1 MDLVDID
8 QVLDNLELREAA
20 DEHNRSI
27 SAGNTTTAQNAAE
40 STNNP
45 SKGDNGSAVV
55 SLNSSNHKSG
65 FVGVSQVFN
74 SLDDYQKNVESL
86 ETAPTQRYD
95 EECRLISDEAKP
107 TQDLEK
113 ISNENE
119 FVDGVISDNLATNQI
134 QENTLNNDMVVKT
147 IDARSDSSIEL
158 AHDKLYEDDA
168 EDEEEASD
176 DLHKFTEDN
185 RHIRRIGYEEN
196 EVGGNSPLSSDS
208 LTTSSSST
216 FSSGP
221 SPGIVS
227 TTDEHSAPL
236 TPDDEC
242 ASDDRDALLPVH
254 PIGTEPDD
262 EDDEEPGVMTDE
274 DIADDGKESDLMSA
288 PQAESTG
295 GIEDI
300 AVGLSSISLATGNS
314 QLNLPTVSSVLQN
327 VLEDLSETTS
337 NSLLSQQ
344 RKETGE
350 IQNSE
355 SAPLGSDDFKK
366 LESAGEAADEKIAGN
381 NLECDVPPHK
391 PLPIK
396 VLQQPITFGSTMDE
410 ISDAELDSMLQEMDI
425 DDVSEADVLPKFN
438 VSANHNSPPQPQP
451 TAIIAKEVENVVAFT
466 PPKSTTKHEETCP
479 DSEVNVASETCIA
492 GNNVAEM
499 AEGCVSSDH
508 VNADSFSQAST
519 VEFSELRAHS
529 IAAAHTDTNMMPVSN
544 SVASSY
550 TGSECS
556 LEGGVI
562 GGERISDEE
571 VTTGTVDYLV
581 KNSAENTD
589 DESGST
595 DEGAYGEGA
604 AQRPQ
609 RPTSLNLPMIQSN
622 LYENAGQTPPG
633 TQTMQNSTMHMENTN
648 SHAPNASDTNST
660 PIGSPEDEIGA
671 INEVAEA
678 TGYSDPYANLGKVPP
693 IWVPDNMAT
702 GCMQC
707 HAKFTM
713 IKRRHHC
720 RACGKVLCSVCC
732 SQKFKLEFLSNTAE
746 SRVCLQCFL
755 ILTQRQQGGGVVGSE
770 VNAGVDNEVASAVV
784 ANTNAAAD
792 QTEGQVRSP
801 NPNNP
806 MEYCSTIPPYR
817 QVDAQNIQPPSVIV
831 PVGVL
836 KKEGSSYSSNSSNG
850 GGDGGKKGRKR
861 KSVMFSD
868 GIAPGSDLASMEHQ
882 WADAKHARRGAHQ
895 QGDKSR
901 GSSGA
906 VNKPPTPVRTQP
918 SASSSNSDATT
929 IGLVASLFR
938 GSIPPMAAAAT
949 MAAVQDDDKGST
961 KSITNKTKG
970 SNSSGKV
977 ADAAIISRPKRLPPS
992 GSDENG
998 CFIPPGDNNTLPPV
1012 YVRKDESNCD
1022 FDFKEVQNNQELVAR
1037 LRSETLRF
1045 ALEKNLFVDVKIL
1058 NLKCCM
1064 NRTVINF
1071 TTSGMHHVGND
1082 ELIIL
1087 LELESQSTNAV
1098 INKETA
1104 APIPKDIFVHLYEIY
1119 RDAELGNP
1127 IAELSYTSPRSSN
1140 FLGTRDYGG
1149 FIFIRATFQCL
1160 QDVLVPEQPF
1170 LIGIL
1175 IHRYEVPWAKVF
1187 PLRLMLRLGAQYRY
1201 YPCPHISIR
1210 NRESVYAE
1218 IAQTIINFLADFRN
1232 YSYTLPCIKG
1242 MYIHMEDRQ
1251 TTVMIPRNRQD
1262 DVIKAIKNASDHILA
1277 FGGNFSKTADGHL
1290 VCMQN
1295 VNDMGTEM
1303 YAYSTQAI
1311 NIQGQPR
1318 KVTGA
1323 SFFVLNESLKSTSG
1337 LSGKCSIVEDGLM
1350 VQILP
1355 SKMEEIRNSLQNHKD
1370 VEIICGPVDADDQQ
1384 TEVVSIK
1391 WVENDTDF
1399 NVGVKSPIDEK
1410 SMEGISSMRVHDSF
1424 NYANA
1429 NYAIRLTDIYILK
1442 YDEWYTSAQS
1452 ALAATSMDITRMAG
1466 QIARSACVALVPF
1479 LDLLVASGSRKL
1491 ALRAT
1496 LHQENVCYEAG
1507 TRGNKLPPLY
1517 MNALDDN
1524 LIPTLHGESSGIE
1537 DAIILELVFY
1547 ILNC

>member
-27 SAGNTTTAQNAAE
+27 SSGIMTIAQNAAE
-40 STNNP
+40 SSNHQ

-55 SLNSSNHKSG
+55 NLSSSTHKSG

-86 ETAPTQRYD
+86 ETTPTQRYD
-95 EECRLISDEAKP
+95 EECRLISDVAKP
-107 TQDLEK
+107 KQDLEPILTEK
-113 ISNENE
+113 E
-119 FVDGVISDNLATNQI
+119 FVDGVILDNLATKHL
-134 QENTLNNDMVVKT
+134 QENTFNNDMGA
-147 IDARSDSSIEL
+147 IDARSASSTKFT
-158 AHDKLYEDDA
+158 HKKVYETDAEDVENA

-176 DLHKFTEDN
+176 DLHKFTEEN

-196 EVGGNSPLSSDS
+196 DVADNSPLSSDS

-236 TPDDEC
+236 TPDEEC
-242 ASDDRDALLPVH
+242 ASEDRDALLPVH
-254 PIGTEPDD
+254 PVVTEPDD
-262 EDDEEPGVMTDE
+262 DDEEPGVMTDE
-274 DIADDGKESDLMSA
+274 EIVDDGKESDLMSA
-288 PQAESTG
+288 HQAESTG
-295 GIEDI
+295 EIEDI
-300 AVGLSSISLATGNS
+300 AVGLSSISLTTGNS

-327 VLEDLSETTS
+327 VLKDLSETTS
-337 NSLLSQQ
+337 DSLLSQKP
-344 RKETGE
+344 KETE
-350 IQNSE
+350 NILNSE
-355 SAPLGSDDFKK
+355 FAPLSTDDFNKA
-366 LESAGEAADEKIAGN
+366 ESEGETADEKIAGKHFQS
-381 NLECDVPPHK
+381 DVPPSEH
-391 PLPIK
+391 LPTK
-396 VLQQPITFGSTMDE
+396 TLQQPITFGSTMDE
-410 ISDAELDSMLQEMDI
+410 ISDTELDSMLQEMDI
-425 DDVSEADVLPKFN
+425 DDVIDVDAVPKFN
-438 VSANHNSPPQPQP
+438 VSTNYNPPPQPQ
-451 TAIIAKEVENVVAFT
+451 NVVVFT
-466 PPKSTTKHEETCP
+466 SEMSTTKNDESGFEP
-479 DSEVNVASETCIA
+479 EVNVASKISIT
-492 GNNVAEM
+492 GNNGTEM
-499 AEGCVSSDH
+499 AEGSASSDCL
-508 VNADSFSQAST
+508 NADSFSQAST
-519 VEFSELRAHS
+519 VEFSELRANS
-529 IAAAHTDTNMMPVSN
+529 IAAGQADTSMMPSSN

-556 LEGGVI
+556 LEGGII

-581 KNSAENTD
+581 KTSAENTD

-595 DEGAYGEGA
+595 DECAYGEGA

-609 RPTSLNLPMIQSN
+609 RPTSLNLPIMQSN

-633 TQTMQNSTMHMENTN
+633 TQTAQTTALHMENTIT
-648 SHAPNASDTNST
+648 NASNSSATNST
-660 PIGSPEDEIGA
+660 PIGSLDDENGA

-707 HAKFTM
+707 HIKFTM

-732 SQKFKLEFLSNTAE
+732 SQKFKLEFLSSTAE

-755 ILTQRQQGGGVVGSE
+755 ILTQRQHGGGTIGSE
-770 VNAGVDNEVASAVV
+770 VNFGVDNDVASTAVV
-784 ANTNAAAD
+784 NTNVTPD
-792 QTEGQVRSP
+792 RTEGQVRSP

-817 QVDAQNIQPPSVIV
+817 QVNTQSIQPPSVIV

-882 WADAKHARRGAHQ
+882 WTDAKHARRGAHQ

-901 GSSGA
+901 SSSGA
-906 VNKPPTPVRTQP
+906 VNKPCTPVRTQP
-918 SASSSNSDATT
+918 SGSNSNSDATT

-949 MAAVQDDDKGST
+949 MAALQDDDKESS
-961 KSITNKTKG
+961 KSIINKTKS
-970 SNSSGKV
+970 SNSSSKV
-977 ADAAIISRPKRLPPS
+977 GDAVAISRPKRLPPS

-998 CFIPPGDNNTLPPV
+998 CFIPPGDNNTLPPI

-1037 LRSETLRF
+1037 LRNETLRF
-1045 ALEKNLFVDVKIL
+1045 ALEKNFFVDVKIL

-1064 NRTVINF
+1064 NRTVVNF
-1071 TTSGMHHVGND
+1071 TTCGMHHVGND

-1087 LELESQSTNAV
+1087 LEFEPQSSNSV
-1098 INKETA
+1098 ISKDSTA

-1251 TTVMIPRNRQD
+1251 TTVVIPRNRQD

-1355 SKMEEIRNSLQNHKD
+1355 SKMEEIRNSLQNQKD

-1410 SMEGISSMRVHDSF
+1410 SMDGISSMRVHDSF

-1442 YDEWYTSAQS
+1442 YDEWYKSAQS

-1537 DAIILELVFY
+1537 DAIVLELVFY

>member
-27 SAGNTTTAQNAAE
+27 SAASAPTTKNNAELTNHYPRVGNLNTTT
-40 STNNP
+40 
-45 SKGDNGSAVV
+45 
-55 SLNSSNHKSG
+55 HKSG

-86 ETAPTQRYD
+86 ESAPVQRYD
-95 EECRLISDEAKP
+95 EECRLIPENVSTTPELDRNTKKSSFDDAVTP
-107 TQDLEK
+107 
-113 ISNENE
+113 NEQVTTHTSQITTKNE
-119 FVDGVISDNLATNQI
+119 TV
-134 QENTLNNDMVVKT
+134 ENVK
-147 IDARSDSSIEL
+147 SGSSITGS
-158 AHDKLYEDDA
+158 HNNVYEEDVV
-168 EDEEEASD
+168 DEEEASD
-176 DLHKFTEDN
+176 DLHKFTEN
-185 RHIRRIGYEEN
+185 SKHTRKIGYEMN
-196 EVGGNSPLSSDS
+196 EAADNSPLSSDS

-227 TTDEHSAPL
+227 TTDEQSAPL
-236 TPDDEC
+236 SPEEI
-242 ASDDRDALLPVH
+242 SEDRDALLPVH
-254 PIGTEPDD
+254 PYAAGPDD
-262 EDDEEPGVMTDE
+262 ENYDEEEAVAMTE
-274 DIADDGKESDLMSA
+274 DGLETDGEERDPVSA
-288 PQAESTG
+288 PQAESTAG
-295 GIEDI
+295 LEDI
-300 AVGLSSISLATGNS
+300 AAGLSSISLTTGNS
-314 QLNLPTVSSVLQN
+314 QLNLPTASSVLQN

-344 RKETGE
+344 IDGAQENKLLNKELRLNFDLNKSDRANVKNEEDITGKNCE
-350 IQNSE
+350 
-355 SAPLGSDDFKK
+355 AVVPLKK
-366 LESAGEAADEKIAGN
+366 QE
-381 NLECDVPPHK
+381 
-391 PLPIK
+391 PIK

-410 ISDAELDSMLQEMDI
+410 ISDTELDSMLQEMDI
-425 DDVSEADVLPKFN
+425 DDVSEFDAMSKLN
-438 VSANHNSPPQPQP
+438 VTNACGSPP
-451 TAIIAKEVENVVAFT
+451 
-466 PPKSTTKHEETCP
+466 PPLSSTTAAKTFESVST
-479 DSEVNVASETCIA
+479 VASAIPKLNNAVVVDRRPSPERRNVLDCVESYS
-492 GNNVAEM
+492 GND
-499 AEGCVSSDH
+499 C

-519 VEFSELRAHS
+519 VEFSEIRAHS
-529 IAAAHTDTNMMPVSN
+529 TEAAQADTDMLPSSN

-562 GGERISDEE
+562 GGHRISDEDE
-571 VTTGTVDYLV
+571 IEDATVDRR
-581 KNSAENTD
+581 KASAENG
-589 DESGST
+589 DEEDGST
-595 DEGAYGEGA
+595 DEDAKSDSA

-609 RPTSLNLPMIQSN
+609 RPTSLNLPMLQSN

-633 TQTMQNSTMHMENTN
+633 TQSTQNTTLGTENAESNAPSAVSCN
-648 SHAPNASDTNST
+648 SAPNITPDDAVATN
-660 PIGSPEDEIGA
+660 G
-671 INEVAEA
+671 EVAEA

-693 IWVPDNMAT
+693 IWVPDNMAA

-755 ILTQRQQGGGVVGSE
+755 ILTQRQQGAGAIGSE
-770 VNAGVDNEVASAVV
+770 VVATDMQDDVL
-784 ANTNAAAD
+784 AAAVS
-792 QTEGQVRSP
+792 TNSATNTTAGEVRSP

-817 QVDAQNIQPPSVIV
+817 QVSTQNTQPPSVIV

-850 GGDGGKKGRKR
+850 AGDGNKKGRKR

-882 WADAKHARRGAHQ
+882 WADAKHARRGSHQ
-895 QGDKSR
+895 QGDKTR
-901 GSSGA
+901 NSSGA
-906 VNKPPTPVRTQP
+906 VNKPPTPVRAQP
-918 SASSSNSDATT
+918 SGSNSDAST

-938 GSIPPMAAAAT
+938 GSLPPLAAAAT
-949 MAAVQDDDKGST
+949 ISAAQDGADDHA
-961 KSITNKTKG
+961 KSAASKSKSVT
-970 SNSSGKV
+970 NSSKV
-977 ADAAIISRPKRLPPS
+977 PDAVSAMRSKRLPPS

-998 CFIPPGDNNTLPPV
+998 CFIPPGDNNSLPPI
-1012 YVRKDESNCD
+1012 YVRKDENSCD
-1022 FDFKEVQNNQELVAR
+1022 FEYKDVLNNQDLVAR
-1037 LRSETLRF
+1037 LQSETIRF

-1071 TTSGMHHVGND
+1071 TTCGLHHVGND

-1087 LELESQSTNAV
+1087 LEYEPQSTPPDISKDNEV
-1098 INKETA
+1098 M
-1104 APIPKDIFVHLYEIY
+1104 PIPKDIFVHLYEIY

-1160 QDVLVPEQPF
+1160 QDVLLPEQPF

-1175 IHRYEVPWAKVF
+1175 IHRNEVPWAKVF

-1311 NIQGQPR
+1311 NIQGKPR
-1318 KVTGA
+1318 RVTAA

-1350 VQILP
+1350 VQVLP
-1355 SKMEEIRNSLQNHKD
+1355 SKMEEIRNSLQNQKD
-1370 VEIICGPVDADDQQ
+1370 VEIICGPVDANDQQ

-1391 WVENDTDF
+1391 WVDNDRDF

-1410 SMEGISSMRVHDSF
+1410 SMEGICSMRVHDSF
-1424 NYANA
+1424 NYSNA

-1442 YDEWYTSAQS
+1442 YDEWYASAQS
-1452 ALAATSMDITRMAG
+1452 AVAATSMDITRMAG

-1479 LDLLVASGSRKL
+1479 LDLFVASGSRKL

-1496 LHQENVCYEAG
+1496 IHQENVCYEAG

-1517 MNALDDN
+1517 MNALDDQ

-1547 ILNC
+1547 ILNV

>member
-20 DEHNRSI
+20 DEHNRTK
-27 SAGNTTTAQNAAE
+27 SAEITTIAQNAAE
-40 STNNP
+40 SSNHL

-55 SLNSSNHKSG
+55 NLNTSTHKSG

-86 ETAPTQRYD
+86 ETAPAQRYD
-95 EECRLISDEAKP
+95 EECRLISDVATPKP
-107 TQDLEK
+107 SVEN

-119 FVDGVISDNLATNQI
+119 LADAAVSDTIESEQLK
-134 QENTLNNDMVVKT
+134 ENTLNNDMVVKT

-158 AHDKLYEDDA
+158 AHNKVYVVDA

-176 DLHKFTEDN
+176 DIHKFTEDS

-196 EVGGNSPLSSDS
+196 EVTDNSPLSSDS

-236 TPDDEC
+236 TPDEEC
-242 ASDDRDALLPVH
+242 ANEERDALLPVQ
-254 PIGTEPDD
+254 PIVTEPDD
-262 EDDEEPGVMTDE
+262 DDDDDEEAGVMTDE
-274 DIADDGKESDLMSA
+274 EVVDDGKESDLISA
-288 PQAESTG
+288 QQAESTG

-300 AVGLSSISLATGNS
+300 AVGLSSISLTTGNS
-314 QLNLPTVSSVLQN
+314 QLNLPSVSSVLQN
-327 VLEDLSETTS
+327 VLEDLSETTN
-337 NSLLSQQ
+337 NSLVSQQ
-344 RKETGE
+344 RKEAANV
-350 IQNSE
+350 QNTE
-355 SAPLGSDDFKK
+355 FAAQGSDDFQKT
-366 LESAGEAADEKIAGN
+366 ESAVQEADNKNENKQI
-381 NLECDVPPHK
+381 ECDVPPPK
-391 PLPIK
+391 PQPIK
-396 VLQQPITFGSTMDE
+396 ALQQPITFGSTMDE
-410 ISDAELDSMLQEMDI
+410 ISDTELDSMLQEMDI
-425 DDVSEADVLPKFN
+425 DDVSDGDAVPKLN
-438 VSANHNSPPQPQP
+438 ASTDCNSSSQAQP
-451 TAIIAKEVENVVAFT
+451 TTMITEAVENVEALT
-466 PPKSTTKHEETCP
+466 PAMSTTKTDETSHE
-479 DSEVNVASETCIA
+479 SEINVAGKTSII
-492 GNNVAEM
+492 GNNGAEVAV
-499 AEGCVSSDH
+499 GCASSDCL
-508 VNADSFSQAST
+508 NADSFSQAST

-529 IAAAHTDTNMMPVSN
+529 IAAGQVDASMAPSSN

-571 VTTGTVDYLV
+571 VTTATVDYIV
-581 KNSAENTD
+581 KTSVETTD

-595 DEGAYGEGA
+595 DESAYGEGT

-609 RPTSLNLPMIQSN
+609 RPTSLNLPIMQSN

-633 TQTMQNSTMHMENTN
+633 TQTTQNTTLHIDNTN
-648 SHAPNASDTNST
+648 QNALNTSDMNST
-660 PIGSPEDEIGA
+660 PIASPEDEIGA

-693 IWVPDNMAT
+693 IWVPDNMAS

-732 SQKFKLEFLSNTAE
+732 SQKFKLEFLSSTAE

-755 ILTQRQQGGGVVGSE
+755 ILTQRQQGGGVIGSE
-770 VNAGVDNEVASAVV
+770 VNPGVDNDVTSTAAI
-784 ANTNAAAD
+784 NTNVTSS
-792 QTEGQVRSP
+792 QTDVQVRSP

-817 QVDAQNIQPPSVIV
+817 QVNAQNVQPPSVIV

-836 KKEGSSYSSNSSNG
+836 KKEGSYSSNSSNG

-901 GSSGA
+901 SSSGA

-918 SASSSNSDATT
+918 SNSDATT

-949 MAAVQDDDKGST
+949 MAAVQDDDKEST
-961 KSITNKTKG
+961 KSVTNKTKTS
-970 SNSSGKV
+970 SNNSKV
-977 ADAAIISRPKRLPPS
+977 AEATAVSRPKRLPPS

-998 CFIPPGDNNTLPPV
+998 CFIPPGDNNTLPPI

-1022 FDFKEVQNNQELVAR
+1022 FDFKEVQNNPELVTR
-1037 LRSETLRF
+1037 LRNETLRF
-1045 ALEKNLFVDVKIL
+1045 ALEKNFFVDVKIL

-1071 TTSGMHHVGND
+1071 TTCGMHHVGND

-1087 LELESQSTNAV
+1087 LEFEAQTSNSVNSKDA
-1098 INKETA
+1098 TA
-1104 APIPKDIFVHLYEIY
+1104 APLPKDIFIHLYEIY

-1127 IAELSYTSPRSSN
+1127 IAELSYTSPRASN

-1251 TTVMIPRNRQD
+1251 TTVMIPRNRQE

-1355 SKMEEIRNSLQNHKD
+1355 SKMEEIRNSLQNQKD

>member
-20 DEHNRSI
+20 NEHNRVV
-27 SAGNTTTAQNAAE
+27 TTGIAQVAQNSVEQSNHA
-40 STNNP
+40 SKSGTGNP
-45 SKGDNGSAVV
+45 IGNV
-55 SLNSSNHKSG
+55 SSPAHKSG
-65 FVGVSQVFN
+65 FVAVSQVFN

-86 ETAPTQRYD
+86 ESAPVQRYD
-95 EECRLISDEAKP
+95 EECRLIKDITNSKHKLESIPNKKEADLDFIEDIK
-107 TQDLEK
+107 TKEQDH
-113 ISNENE
+113 N
-119 FVDGVISDNLATNQI
+119 APA
-134 QENTLNNDMVVKT
+134 NDMVVNT
-147 IDARSDSSIEL
+147 FDGSSDGSPRISHTHN
-158 AHDKLYEDDA
+158 AGYHDDA
-168 EDEEEASD
+168 EDEEDASD
-176 DLHKFTEDN
+176 DIHKFTEN
-185 RHIRRIGYEEN
+185 VKHARRIGYEEN
-196 EVGGNSPLSSDS
+196 EATDNSPLSSDS

-236 TPDDEC
+236 TPDGAC
-242 ASDDRDALLPVH
+242 ASDDRDELLPVN
-254 PIGTEPDD
+254 PTVTEPDED
-262 EDDEEPGVMTDE
+262 DDNDDEEPDHMTDGEAEE
-274 DIADDGKESDLMSA
+274 DGEEQGTDSV
-288 PQAESTG
+288 PQPDSTAG
-295 GIEDI
+295 MEDI

-314 QLNLPTVSSVLQN
+314 QLNLPTASSVLQN
-327 VLEDLSETTS
+327 VLKDLSESTE

-344 RKETGE
+344 YEAAKNKGEPEQRPPLNAELSAMEHIGETVADKP
-350 IQNSE
+350 NSKNIE
-355 SAPLGSDDFKK
+355 TNAPPSK
-366 LESAGEAADEKIAGN
+366 LE
-381 NLECDVPPHK
+381 V
-391 PLPIK
+391 IK
-396 VLQQPITFGSTMDE
+396 GFQQPITFGSTMDE
-410 ISDAELDSMLQEMDI
+410 ISDTELDSMLQEMDI
-425 DDVSEADVLPKFN
+425 DDVSDVDALPKLN
-438 VSANHNSPPQPQP
+438 VISTYNSPPTAQPISTVTKP
-451 TAIIAKEVENVVAFT
+451 TEAVTTVVEAMPTRNIEEKCQESEADTDGKDRVADINVKEMTEVGAI
-466 PPKSTTKHEETCP
+466 SDCP
-479 DSEVNVASETCIA
+479 
-492 GNNVAEM
+492 
-499 AEGCVSSDH
+499 
-508 VNADSFSQAST
+508 NADSFSQAST

-529 IAAAHTDTNMMPVSN
+529 IIPEQTDTNMLPSSN

-562 GGERISDEE
+562 GGDRISDEN
-571 VTTGTVDYLV
+571 VPTGTVDYIR
-581 KNSAENTD
+581 KTSAENTD

-595 DEGAYGEGA
+595 DESAYSEGA
-604 AQRPQ
+604 EQRPQ
-609 RPTSLNLPMIQSN
+609 RPTSLNLPLIQPN

-633 TQTMQNSTMHMENTN
+633 VLQLQNNATNATN
-648 SHAPNASDTNST
+648 SNEAGNAPTTSTDDMINSS
-660 PIGSPEDEIGA
+660 G
-671 INEVAEA
+671 EVAEA

-693 IWVPDNMAT
+693 IWVPDNMAA

-755 ILTQRQQGGGVVGSE
+755 ILTQRQQGGGTVGSE
-770 VNAGVDNEVASAVV
+770 ASASCDDDVV
-784 ANTNAAAD
+784 GAAGAPNATSNSTN
-792 QTEGQVRSP
+792 GQVRSP

-817 QVDAQNIQPPSVIV
+817 QVSSQNVPPPSVIV

-850 GGDGGKKGRKR
+850 AGDDNKKARKR

-882 WADAKHARRGAHQ
+882 WTDAKHARRGAQQ

-901 GSSGA
+901 NSSGA
-906 VNKPPTPVRTQP
+906 VNKPPTPVRSQP
-918 SASSSNSDATT
+918 SSNSEATAM
-929 IGLVASLFR
+929 GLVASLFR

-949 MAAVQDDDKGST
+949 MAAVQDGENEPIRTSPN
-961 KSITNKTKG
+961 KSKNTTTTAKATEAAV
-970 SNSSGKV
+970 V
-977 ADAAIISRPKRLPPS
+977 ARTKRLPSS
-992 GSDENG
+992 GCDENG
-998 CFIPPGDNNTLPPV
+998 CFIPKGDSNSLPPI
-1012 YVRKDESNCD
+1012 YLRKDESNCD
-1022 FDFKEVQNNQELVAR
+1022 FDYKEVGNNQELVKR
-1037 LRSETLRF
+1037 LQSETLRF
-1045 ALEKNLFVDVKIL
+1045 ALEKNFFVDVKIL

-1071 TTSGMHHVGND
+1071 TTCGMHHVGND
-1082 ELIIL
+1082 ELVIL
-1087 LELESQSTNAV
+1087 LELDAQSTSSV
-1098 INKETA
+1098 DSKEATT
-1104 APIPKDIFVHLYEIY
+1104 APIPKDIFIHLYEIY

-1251 TTVMIPRNRQD
+1251 TTVIIPRNRQD

-1323 SFFVLNESLKSTSG
+1323 SFFVLNESLKTTSG

-1355 SKMEEIRNSLQNHKD
+1355 SKMEEIRNSLQNQKD
-1370 VEIICGPVDADDQQ
+1370 VEIVCGPVDADDQQ

-1391 WVENDTDF
+1391 WVENDSDF

-1410 SMEGISSMRVHDSF
+1410 SMEGISSMRVHDSY
-1424 NYANA
+1424 NYSNA
-1429 NYAIRLTDIYILK
+1429 NYAIRLTDIYIIK
-1442 YDEWYTSAQS
+1442 YDEWYAASQS
-1452 ALAATSMDITRMAG
+1452 ALASTSMEITRMAG
-1466 QIARSACVALVPF
+1466 QIARSACGALVPF

-1517 MNALDDN
+1517 MNALDDH
-1524 LIPTLHGESSGIE
+1524 LIPTLHSESSGIE

-1547 ILNC
+1547 ILNV